1 MTARQELHELHKKYG
16 FMVNDSGSIPYRATV
31 RRRSLAKLV
40 REESWLVW
48 MRIPQPERMA
58 MHAMVDRAK
67 SSAAYKEAV
76 SAS

>member
-16 FMVNDSGSIPYRATV
+16 FMVNDSGSIPYRAKV

-48 MRIPQPERMA
+48 MRIP
-58 MHAMVDRAK
+58 
-67 SSAAYKEAV
+67 
-76 SAS
+76 